1 MCYIPEIH
9 LAGFVLRQAHKDD
22 RTLGNNRCYDKCGQ
36 DDDEDGAKCETEV
49 TWMPS
54 HISKGVFNEEFEF
67 LPAPLLDI
75 ILVTFEIGRHGI
87 SIRGFAHLN
96 LRLVL
101 VGAK

>member
-9 LAGFVLRQAHKDD
+9 LAGFVLRQAHEDD
-22 RTLGNNRCYDKCGQ
+22 GTLGNDRCYDECGKN
-36 DDDEDGAKCETEV
+36 DNEDGAERETEV

-54 HISKGVFNEEFEF
+54 HISKGVFHEEFEL
-67 LPAPLLDI
+67 LPTPLLDV
-75 ILVTFEIGRHGI
+75 ILVVVEIGWHGI

-101 VGAK
+101 LGAN